1 MVARVDTA
9 PQAVGTPPHSLIADG
24 LRFVEPAPPG
34 EDKFPSPDQNHL
46 THLQLQQT
54 RWTKTVVPR
63 IDAAPHGVGTPTW
76 AGSDLKPNRPSG
88 HGKEKKIDFVHRS
101 KTAKKDV

>member
-34 EDKFPSPDQNHL
+34 EDKFPSPYHYN
-46 THLQLQQT
+46 
-54 RWTKTVVPR
+54 
-63 IDAAPHGVGTPTW
+63 
-76 AGSDLKPNRPSG
+76 
-88 HGKEKKIDFVHRS
+88 DFSCLLGGIRARVARLCRGYVL
-101 KTAKKDV
+101 AW